1 MKNPTKFILL
11 HLYYEE
17 VKNTMF
23 EKQAVKY
30 ENNTNEKF
38 SSLVDMYYARV
49 YYHCIKIMKND
60 YDAADITQNTFIKAF
75 IKLNHLK
82 DENAFGAWIFTI
94 CNNEINMFYR
104 KNKNMDITTPKLEE
118 RNSFASLYAAIDSL
132 DEKYK
137 NVIILKY
144 FSDFK
149 LSEIANIT
157 CLPEKTIKSRLYE
170 ARKILKALLSD
181 NTVLKNLQHNK
192 KGRCI
197 IMSIARL
204 MDLGAKVIPCMS
216 VWGQKEL
223 IKGAKDNAKFS
234 EEVLNELSRIKKGK
248 EFVLECNG
256 SISYDEAIKILACCD
271 EAVLYRLNNQDYK
284 TWRNGKDNPI
294 LKDIA
299 EYLNTGGYID
309 SIEMILYVPSI
320 IETVN
325 WYKKYLG
332 WDGDNSEEDEKYGY
346 SQIRAY
352 NNETSGYMYNTF
364 KGLHIRSSKE
374 KSSTNSS
381 CFVMVTSIEK
391 LYEKLVSTGWNKITE
406 IKDRGWGTKGFV
418 LEDLNGFKL
427 EFCEWIC

>member
-1 MKNPTKFILL
+1 
-11 HLYYEE
+11 
-17 VKNTMF
+17 MF
-23 EKQAVKY
+23 EKQTLKY
-30 ENNTNEKF
+30 ENSTIESF
-38 SSLVDMYYARV
+38 SSLVDMYYAKV
-49 YYHCIKIMKND
+49 YYHCIKILKND

-75 IKLNHLK
+75 ININHLK
-82 DENAFGAWIFTI
+82 NNDSFGAWIFVI
-94 CNNEINMFYR
+94 CNNEIKMFYR
-104 KNKNMDITTPKLEE
+104 KNKNMDINTPKSEE
-118 RNSFASLYAAIDSL
+118 TKSCASLYTAIDSL

-149 LSEIANIT
+149 LREISAVT
-157 CLPEKTIKSRLYE
+157 GLEEKTIKSRLYE
-170 ARKILKALLSD
+170 ARKILKTLLSD
-181 NTVLKNLQHNK
+181 KTVLKNLPHNK

-204 MDLGAKVIPCMS
+204 MDLGAKVIPYMS

-223 IKGAKDNAKFS
+223 IKCAKNNTKFS
-234 EEVLNELSRIKKGK
+234 EEVLNELSRIQKGND
-248 EFVLECNG
+248 FVLECKG
-256 SISYDEAIKILACCD
+256 SISYYEAIKILACCD
-271 EAVLYRLNNQDYK
+271 EAVLYRLNDQDYK
-284 TWRNGKDNPI
+284 TWRSGKNNPI

-309 SIEMILYVPSI
+309 SVEMIMYVPSI

-352 NNETSGYMYNTF
+352 DNKTAECMYNTF
-364 KGLHIRSSKE
+364 KGFHIRLSKNND
-374 KSSTNSS
+374 STKGS

-391 LYEKLVSTGWNKITE
+391 LHEKIVSNGWDKASE
-406 IKDRGWGTKGFV
+406 IKDNGWGTKGFV

>member
-1 MKNPTKFILL
+1 
-11 HLYYEE
+11 
-17 VKNTMF
+17 MF
-23 EKQAVKY
+23 ERQTLKC
-30 ENNTNEKF
+30 ENSRVDDF
-38 SSLVDMYYARV
+38 SSLVDMYYAKV

-75 IKLNHLK
+75 ININHLK
-82 DENAFGAWIFTI
+82 NNNSFGPWIFTI
-94 CNNEINMFYR
+94 CNNEIKMFYR
-104 KNKNMDITTPKLEE
+104 KNKNIDINTPETTEAKSCE
-118 RNSFASLYAAIDSL
+118 RLYAAIDFL
-132 DEKYK
+132 DEKYR

-149 LSEIANIT
+149 LREISAVT
-157 CLPEKTIKSRLYE
+157 GLKEKTIKSRLYE
-170 ARKILKALLSD
+170 ARKLLKALLSD
-181 NTVLKNLQHNK
+181 KVDLKNLPHNK

-223 IKGAKDNAKFS
+223 IKCAKNNTKFS
-234 EEVLNELSRIKKGK
+234 EEVLNELSKIEKGND
-248 EFVLECNG
+248 FLLESKG

-271 EAVLYRLNNQDYK
+271 EAVLYRLNGQDYT
-284 TWRNGKDNPI
+284 TWRNGKGNPI
-294 LKDIA
+294 LNDIA
-299 EYLNTGGYID
+299 QYLNTGGYID
-309 SIEMILYVPSI
+309 SIEMIMYVPSI

-352 NNETSGYMYNTF
+352 NNGTSGNTCNNF
-364 KGLHIRSSKE
+364 KGFHLRLSPNS
-374 KSSTNSS
+374 SSTKGS

-391 LYEKLVSTGWNKITE
+391 LHEKIVNSGWNKISE
-406 IKDRGWGTKGFV
+406 IKDNGWGTKGFV
-418 LEDLNGFKL
+418 LEDLNGFNL
-427 EFCEWIC
+427 EFCEWAE

>member
-1 MKNPTKFILL
+1 
-11 HLYYEE
+11 
-17 VKNTMF
+17 MF
-23 EKQAVKY
+23 EKQTLKF
-30 ENNTNEKF
+30 ENSKIEGF
-38 SSLVDMYYARV
+38 SSLVDMYYAKV

-75 IKLNHLK
+75 IKIDYLK
-82 DENAFGAWIFTI
+82 NKDSFGTWIFTI
-94 CNNEINMFYR
+94 CNNEIKMFYR
-104 KNKNMDITTPKLEE
+104 KNKNMDVNTPESEKTKSCA
-118 RNSFASLYAAIDSL
+118 NLYAAIDSL
-132 DEKYK
+132 DEKYR

-149 LSEIANIT
+149 LREISAIT
-157 CLPEKTIKSRLYE
+157 GLEEKTIKSRLYE
-170 ARKILKALLSD
+170 ARKLLEALLSD
-181 NTVLKNLQHNK
+181 KTVLKNLPHNK
-192 KGRCI
+192 ERRCI
-197 IMSIARL
+197 IMSMARL

-223 IKGAKDNAKFS
+223 IKCAKSNTKFP
-234 EEVLNELSRIKKGK
+234 EEVLKELSRIEKGND
-248 EFVLECNG
+248 FVMECKG

-271 EAVLYRLNNQDYK
+271 EAVLYRLNGQDYK

-299 EYLNTGGYID
+299 EYLNTGSYID
-309 SIEMILYVPSI
+309 SVEMIMYVPSI

-325 WYKKYLG
+325 WYRRYLG

-346 SQIRAY
+346 SQIHAY
-352 NNETSGYMYNTF
+352 NNETAGNMYNNF
-364 KGLHIRSSKE
+364 KGFHLRLSGN
-374 KSSTNSS
+374 NSFTKGS

-391 LYEKLVSTGWNKITE
+391 LHEKIASNGWNKITE
-406 IKDRGWGTKGFV
+406 IKDNGWGTKGFV

>member
-1 MKNPTKFILL
+1 
-11 HLYYEE
+11 
-17 VKNTMF
+17 MF
-23 EKQAVKY
+23 EKQMLKY
-30 ENNTNEKF
+30 ENSTIESF
-38 SSLVDMYYARV
+38 SSLVDMYYAKV
-49 YYHCIKIMKND
+49 YYHCIKILKND

-75 IKLNHLK
+75 INLNHLK
-82 DENAFGAWIFTI
+82 NNDSFGAWVFTI
-94 CNNEINMFYR
+94 CNNEIKMLYR
-104 KNKNMDITTPKLEE
+104 KNKNIEINTPKSEE
-118 RNSFASLYAAIDSL
+118 TKSCTNLYAAIDSL
-132 DEKYK
+132 DEKYR

-149 LSEIANIT
+149 LREISAIT
-157 CLPEKTIKSRLYE
+157 GLEEKTIKSRLYE

-181 NTVLKNLQHNK
+181 KTVLKKLPNNK
-192 KGRCI
+192 KRRCM
-197 IMSIARL
+197 IMSITRL
-204 MDLGAKVIPCMS
+204 MDLGAKVIPYMS

-223 IKGAKDNAKFS
+223 IKCAKNNIKFS
-234 EEVLNELSRIKKGK
+234 EEVLNELSRIEKGND
-248 EFVLECNG
+248 FVLQCKG
-256 SISYDEAIKILACCD
+256 SISYDETIKILACCD
-271 EAVLYRLNNQDYK
+271 EAVLYRLNDQDYK
-284 TWRNGKDNPI
+284 TWRNGKNNPI

-309 SIEMILYVPSI
+309 SVEMIMYVPSI

-352 NNETSGYMYNTF
+352 YNKTAGCMYNTF
-364 KGLHIRSSKE
+364 KGFHLRLSE
-374 KSSTNSS
+374 NNNSTKGS

-391 LYEKLVSTGWNKITE
+391 LHEKIASNGWDKVTKI
-406 IKDRGWGTKGFV
+406 KVNGWGTKGFV